1 MEKAIQKA
9 KILQEALPYIKEFY
23 GKIFLVKYGGAAMT
37 DKDLRESFIKD
48 IVLLSYIGIKI
59 VIVHGGG
66 PLINEML
73 QKLNIKTEFVKGIRK
88 TDKDTMEIVEM
99 VLSGHINKDI
109 VSLIN
114 KQSGEEIKSIGIS
127 GRDGNLIVAKKM
139 SAKEYFEDI
148 GIKDLEEELDL
159 GYVGKIVKI
168 NKNFVEKLLL
178 ENFIPVI
185 APIGVDKNGN
195 PYNINADMAAS
206 ELAKALKVK
215 KLIFLSDTDGIY
227 DKNKNIIKTIDS
239 KKALE
244 LIKERVIDGG
254 MVPKVKSAI
263 EALKEGVEKV
273 HLINGKIAHSILLEI
288 FTDEGI
294 GTEIIL

>member
-23 GKIFLVKYGGAAMT
+23 GKTFLVKYGGSAMT
-37 DKDLRESFIKD
+37 DKDLRNSFIKD

-59 VIVHGGG
+59 IIVHGGG

-114 KQSGEEIKSIGIS
+114 KQSGNEIKSIGIS

-185 APIGVDKNGN
+185 APIGVDENGN

-244 LIKERVIDGG
+244 LIKEKVIDGG
-254 MVPKVKSAI
+254 MIPKVKSAI

-273 HLINGKIAHSILLEI
+273 HLINGKISHSILLEI